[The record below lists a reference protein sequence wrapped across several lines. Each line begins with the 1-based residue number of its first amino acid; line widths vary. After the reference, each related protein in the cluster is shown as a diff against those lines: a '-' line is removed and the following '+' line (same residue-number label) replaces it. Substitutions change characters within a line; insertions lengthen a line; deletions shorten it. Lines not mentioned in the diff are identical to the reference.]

1 MIVTMRKMTFIGL
14 KAEKE
19 IFMKRLQEAGV
30 THLILPPE
38 GAEPQELAKELQK
51 VGEVRKFLARRA
63 PKVRP
68 EVQGDAVAIC
78 ARREELAQ
86 LESRLGIELAQLRKE
101 RALLAPWGDFSI
113 QDLALLRA
121 QGLVVQFYRASA
133 RLLAAL
139 PLENVFHFIAAGGPG
154 ETPFVTITREPLQLG
169 LLPDRMPERS
179 LGEVQR
185 LLGEK
190 EQQLK
195 DIQAEYGEL
204 AQRLAVLER
213 AEAELTD
220 EVAYRRALLN
230 ADSELQDRLFVLKCW
245 SAATEEDLVKSLGAD
260 LTFFHYAQ
268 EPEDGDR
275 VPVLLANKP
284 AFAPGEDLV
293 SIYSHPNYS
302 DFDPSGIVFYSFAF
316 FYGMIIGDAG
326 YGVVLTLLTVW
337 LHRKIKD
344 PSPTAKRMIFL
355 SYLLG
360 GSTIFFGL
368 ITASYFGIALD
379 PGNPLTKIM
388 LMDFSTKEGQ
398 SHAMLVSIIMGMIHI
413 SIALCIKL
421 KRSRD
426 LPSLGWLLV
435 MWSGL
440 FVLQDYMK
448 AAPIDPVAMW
458 IMIAGFGVVVLFTS
472 DHKNF
477 IIRIL
482 AGLNGALG
490 AIQLFA
496 DVLSYMR
503 LFALGLATMYM
514 CQTFNM
520 LGGMTSQAVPYVGFI
535 FGALVLVCGHAI
547 NIVLGIMG
555 GVVHGLR
562 LNFLEWYRWCFEGDG
577 LPFKPFRQIAKRV

>member
-1 MIVTMRKMTFIGL
+1 MIVKMRKMTFIGL
-14 KAEKE
+14 NAEKE
-19 IFMKRLQEAGV
+19 QFMKRLQQAGV

-51 VGEVRKFLARRA
+51 VGEVKKFLARRA
-63 PKVRP
+63 PKERP
-68 EVQGDAVAIC
+68 AASGDAAAIC
-78 ARREELAQ
+78 VRREELAQ
-86 LESRLGIELAQLRKE
+86 QENRLAVELTQLRKE
-101 RALLAPWGDFSI
+101 RTLLLPWGDFAI
-113 QDLALLRA
+113 ADLELLRA
-121 QGLVVQFYRASA
+121 KGLVVQFYRASA

-139 PLENVFHFIAAGGPG
+139 PLEGVFHLKAGDGPG
-154 ETPFVTITREPLQLG
+154 ETPFVTITREPVQLG
-169 LLPDRMPERS
+169 LLPDKMPERG
-179 LGEVQR
+179 LAEVER
-185 LLGEK
+185 LIAER
-190 EQQLK
+190 EERQQA
-195 DIQAEYGEL
+195 IQTEYNQL

-220 EVAYRRALLN
+220 EVEYRRALLN
-230 ADSELQDRLFVLKCW
+230 TGGELENRLFVLKCW
-245 SAATEEDLVKSLGAD
+245 SAATAEDLVKALGED
-260 LTFFHYAQ
+260 LTFFHYTE

-293 SIYSHPNYS
+293 QIYSHPNYA

-316 FYGMIIGDAG
+316 FYGMIIGDFG
-326 YGVVLTLLTVW
+326 YGAVLTLLAVW

-344 PSPTAKRMIFL
+344 PSPLAKRMIFL

-360 GSTIFFGL
+360 GSTMFFGL
-368 ITASYFGIALD
+368 ITASYFGISLD

-398 SHAMLVSIIMGMIHI
+398 SHAMLVSIIIGMVHI
-413 SIALCIKL
+413 SIALIIKL
-421 KRSRD
+421 KRNRD

-435 MWSGL
+435 TWSGL

-448 AAPIDPVAMW
+448 GAPIDPVAKW
-458 IMIAGFGVVVLFTS
+458 VMIAGFAVVILFTS

-520 LGGMTSQAVPYVGFI
+520 LGGMTNDAVPYIGFI
-535 FGALVLVCGHAI
+535 FAALVLACGHAI

>member
-1 MIVTMRKMTFIGL
+1 MIVKMRKMTFIGL
-14 KAEKE
+14 NAEKE
-19 IFMKRLQEAGV
+19 KFMKRLQEAGV

-38 GAEPQELAKELQK
+38 GAEPHELAKELQK
-51 VGEVRKFLARRA
+51 VGEVKKFLARRA
-63 PKVRP
+63 PKERP
-68 EVQGDAVAIC
+68 EASGDAVAIC
-78 ARREELAQ
+78 ARREDLAQ
-86 LESRLGIELAQLRKE
+86 QENRLGVELAQLRKE
-101 RALLAPWGDFSI
+101 RGLLAPWGDFSI
-113 QDLALLRA
+113 ADLDLLRA

-133 RLLAAL
+133 RLLAGL
-139 PLENVFHFIAAGGPG
+139 PLGEVFHLKAGDGPG

-169 LLPDRMPERS
+169 LLPDKMPERG
-179 LGEVQR
+179 LAEVDR
-185 LLGEK
+185 LIGEK
-190 EQQLK
+190 EAQQQA
-195 DIQAEYGEL
+195 IQAEYNEL

-220 EVAYRRALLN
+220 EVEYRRALLN
-230 ADSELQDRLFVLKCW
+230 AAVELEDRLFVLKCW

-260 LTFFHYAQ
+260 LTFFHYAE

-284 AFAPGEDLV
+284 SFAPGEDLV
-293 SIYSHPNYS
+293 QIYSHPNYN

-316 FYGMIIGDAG
+316 FYGMIIGDFG

-337 LHRKIKD
+337 LHKKVKD
-344 PSPTAKRMIFL
+344 PSPLAKRMIFL

-360 GSTIFFGL
+360 GSTMFFGL
-368 ITASYFGIALD
+368 ITASYFGISLD

-398 SHAMLVSIIMGMIHI
+398 SHAMLVSIIIGMVHI
-413 SIALCIKL
+413 SIALLIKL
-421 KRSRD
+421 KRNRD

-435 MWSGL
+435 TWAGF
-440 FVLQDYMK
+440 FVLQNYMK
-448 AAPIDPVAMW
+448 GVPIDAAPKW
-458 IMIAGFGVVVLFTS
+458 IMIAGFAVVVLFTS

-520 LGGMTSQAVPYVGFI
+520 LGGMTNDAVPYIGFI
-535 FGALVLVCGHAI
+535 FAALVLVCGHAI